1 MNFWLVALTP
11 ENYEVTRRLGFTVQ
25 GFARRNRRKVE
36 RMEPGDRL
44 VFYVLERR
52 VFPATATL
60 TSRRFEEHTPL
71 WVSPWPDEDFP
82 YRVHIKPD
90 IVLPE
95 GKELDA
101 RQFAFR
107 LEYVRRWVPEE
118 WPLAFLQGD
127 LHLVARADFELI
139 ENEMRRVLGMRLHA
153 STLPEKNA
161 RRRKAG

>member
-1 MNFWLVALTP
+1 MNFWLLAITP

-44 VFYVLERR
+44 VFYVLSRR

-60 TSRRFEEHTPL
+60 TGRGFEDHTPL
-71 WVSPWPDEDFP
+71 WTSPWPGEDFP
-82 YRVHIKPD
+82 YRVPIKPD
-90 IVLPE
+90 LVLPE
-95 GKELDA
+95 GKELDTL
-101 RQFAFR
+101 QFAFR

-127 LHLVARADFELI
+127 LHLIARKDFELI
-139 ENEMRRVLGMRLHA
+139 ENEMRRALGLRLQGEGMA
-153 STLPEKNA
+153 EKRP
-161 RRRKAG
+161 RRRRAG